1 VTVLDPRSSTSPGP
15 GGPFPWRQW
24 SAPELRV
31 DARGPVPA
39 GIDGEAA
46 VLDPPV
52 VFRVRP
58 AALRVRIAA
67 GHPGASP
74 SAVEPVGALSALGA
88 LGRIAA
94 RPGSATAGACGTAP
108 AHRPLTANGGR
119 RRSDG
124 RYLLGCGSSQSI
136 LGLTP
141 T

>member
-1 VTVLDPRSSTSPGP
+1 VLGVTVLDPRSSTSPGP

-24 SAPELRV
+24 SAPEFRV

-94 RPGSATAGACGTAP
+94 GRYPRRPAP
-108 AHRPLTANGGR
+108 VARPLPTGR
-119 RRSDG
+119 
-124 RYLLGCGSSQSI
+124 
-136 LGLTP
+136 
-141 T
+141 